1 MKVSKQHL
9 EKFGEKDSKHS
20 HVWIFLDGWLLSK
33 KANISPLLG
42 KKYEELKEEPKWI
55 LWKYELPEKDELY
68 RVGIQNWPNVQ
79 IVFDMETGRIV
90 DSFYPKC
97 KGCNLCN
104 V

>member
-9 EKFGEKDSKHS
+9 ENFGGKDSKHG
-20 HVWIFLDGWLLSK
+20 HVWIFLDCLRYEK
-33 KANISPLLG
+33 TDISTLLG
-42 KKYEELKEEPKWI
+42 KKYEELKEDPKWK
-55 LWKYELPEKDELY
+55 LWKRELPEKDELY
-68 RVGIQNWPNVQ
+68 NVGIQNWPNVQ